1 MKTIYKNIYTIL
13 ALNRFIVLIVT
24 ICAFA
29 SSGFSGWLM
38 YDTHQKALNNAFA
51 VSTDGNVI
59 PLQWVDQR
67 ENLLVESKAHL
78 EFFHSNFYGIDA
90 SNYEKNVE
98 KALWLGN
105 RSVDELYQQ
114 KKAEGVYNRLLQYS
128 LLQKVI
134 SIQSTVNLDQTPYAF
149 ITTLQFQVNRGTV
162 TDTYELVTTGKL
174 IHVDRNFP
182 HNPHG
187 LLITN
192 YFEKTLKKIS
202 DAAQQE

>member
-1 MKTIYKNIYTIL
+1 
-13 ALNRFIVLIVT
+13 
-24 ICAFA
+24 
-29 SSGFSGWLM
+29 M

-78 EFFHSNFYGIDA
+78 ELFHSNFYGIDA
-90 SNYEKNVE
+90 SNYEKNIE

-134 SIQSTVNLDQTPYAF
+134 SIQSTVNLDQAPYTF
-149 ITTLQFQVNRGTV
+149 TTTLQFQVNRGTV